1 MYSPAG
7 GTHTV
12 NTYHPHHNPHHHQAA
27 AAAAAAAAANNI
39 GGSGALQGPYNWNFS
54 LEPFNMSQS
63 LLFRNPQTDPLQ
75 LPPVSLDTAYPSL
88 NTSGGLTPST
98 TTSDCSGSVT
108 PSHSSTV
115 PLDFSSGQLPP
126 LTGAP
131 SMESLNNTDTENN
144 TVLSAQSSPEYVHSS
159 SMEYSRFY
167 STSVGTGN
175 TNAMAARE
183 DANNNEGELQQWS
196 HFVDTNLDIE
206 MLPLKR
212 AQELNK
218 NKIKWMP
225 KMKTDKG
232 DLMGMDWLV
241 HYLPYLFDLSDH
253 LGVYIFIVFLS
264 LFCCPYL
271 SLGTCNQLNTIVFVS
286 AIPTDLVV
294 GGCHCFGCLCLK
306 VVDVFYFFNF

>member
-12 NTYHPHHNPHHHQAA
+12 STYHPHHNPHHHQAA

-39 GGSGALQGPYNWNFS
+39 GGSGALQGPYNWNFA

-75 LPPVSLDTAYPSL
+75 LPPVSLDTAYPVQHSTSPAATTGGGSATP
-88 NTSGGLTPST
+88 NGGSGGL
-98 TTSDCSGSVT
+98 
-108 PSHSSTV
+108 
-115 PLDFSSGQLPP
+115 PLDFSGAPLAP
-126 LTGAP
+126 LTAAP

-167 STSVGTGN
+167 STSLN
-175 TNAMAARE
+175 NNNNNAGAMTSRDNE
-183 DANNNEGELQQWS
+183 PNNNEGEQQQQHAQQWT
-196 HFVDTNLDIE
+196 HFVDTNNLDID

-212 AQELNK
+212 GGQELNK
-218 NKIKWMP
+218 NKNKWLP

-232 DLMGMDWLV
+232 DLIGRIESL
-241 HYLPYLFDLSDH
+241 LS
-253 LGVYIFIVFLS
+253 VR
-264 LFCCPYL
+264 
-271 SLGTCNQLNTIVFVS
+271 
-286 AIPTDLVV
+286 
-294 GGCHCFGCLCLK
+294 
-306 VVDVFYFFNF
+306 